1 MNLGVRVKKLRQAR
15 GLTLPELATRT
26 GISKGYVWKIEKS
39 GEDRSVK
46 VRPSNE
52 TLAKIAATLGV
63 TVEDLT
69 REPAGGRRP
78 GRSVRRITSG
88 TLPAGLETFLEE
100 CRSNNEPVPESEVF
114 MLSMIH
120 HNEKRPKT
128 VEDWRFVYEAI
139 KRVVGG

>member
-1 MNLGVRVKKLRQAR
+1 MNLGVRIKKLRQAR
-15 GLTLPELATRT
+15 GLTLPELASRT

-39 GEDRSVK
+39 GEDRSVR

-69 REPAGGRRP
+69 REAGGGRRP
-78 GRSVRRITSG
+78 GRSVRRITRP
-88 TLPAGLETFLEE
+88 TLPDTLEVFLKE
-100 CRSNNEPVPESEVF
+100 CRRKNEPVPESEVF
-114 MLSMIH
+114 MLSMIQH
-120 HNEKRPKT
+120 RGKRPKA

-139 KRVVGG
+139 KRGVRG